1 MAKLSI
7 DNRAVTVPEGATLL
21 EAARRLGID
30 VPTLCHRDGVPPQ
43 TSCLVCMVKLVES
56 GRLVPACATAA
67 EEGMRVESETD
78 EVHHV
83 RRTALELLLSD
94 HLGDC
99 LAPCDL
105 ACPANMDIPTM
116 LRQIAAGKLREAIA
130 TVKRDIAL
138 PAVLGRIC
146 PAPCE
151 KACRRRS
158 IDAAVAIC
166 GLKRLVADVDL
177 ASELPYMPPCEPPS
191 GKRVAVVGAGPTG
204 LAAGYYLTQQGH
216 ACTIFEQSPRP
227 GGRLLSETTDEQ
239 LPRDVLTA
247 EIDTIVALGPDLRL
261 NERIADKA
269 AFERLRDE
277 FDAVLIAAGASSRE
291 QAEAWGLDTTA
302 RGVEADKQT
311 YQTPLSGTFAA
322 GNAIRGKALVVRSV
336 ADGKEAAVSIGQW
349 LGCEAVVGPS
359 KPFNTRMGRLEE
371 AELAL
376 FLEGASP
383 GQRKE
388 PSDTADGYTADEG
401 AAEAARCLHCDCRKL
416 DDCRLRKYA
425 QQYGANP
432 RRYAAERRPFAQDR
446 HHAEVIHEPGKCIA
460 CGLCIEIARAAGEPL
475 GLTFVGRGFD
485 VRVAAPLDESLAAAL
500 SRVAAECIAACPTAA
515 LARKQREG
523 EKSEIRST
531 KSETNSNTK

>member
-1 MAKLSI
+1 MTI
-7 DNRAVTVPEGATLL
+7 DNRTITVPEGATLL
-21 EAARRLGID
+21 EAARKLGID
-30 VPTLCHRDGVPPQ
+30 VPTLCHRDGAPPQ
-43 TSCLVCMVKLVES
+43 TSCLVCMVKLVDF

-67 EEGMRVESETD
+67 EEGVRVESETD
-78 EVHHV
+78 EVHQV

-105 ACPANMDIPTM
+105 SCPANMDIPTM
-116 LRQIAAGKLREAIA
+116 LRRIADGKLREAIA

-166 GLKRLVADVDL
+166 ELKRLVADVDL

-191 GKRVAVVGAGPTG
+191 GKQVAIIGAGPSG
-204 LAAGYYLTQQGH
+204 LAAAYYLTQQGH
-216 ACTIFEQSPRP
+216 ACTIFEQGPRP

-239 LPRDVLTA
+239 LPRDVLSA
-247 EIDTIVALGPDLRL
+247 EIDTILALGPDLRL
-261 NERIADKA
+261 NERIGDKVG
-269 AFERLRDE
+269 FERLRDE
-277 FDAVLIAAGASSRE
+277 FDAVLIAAGASARE
-291 QAEAWGLDTTA
+291 HAEAWGLEVTA
-302 RGVEADKQT
+302 RGIEVDKQT
-311 YQTPLSGTFAA
+311 YQTPSEGLFAA
-322 GNAIRGKALVVRSV
+322 GTAIRGKGLVVRGV
-336 ADGKEAAVSIGQW
+336 ADGKEAAVSIGQF
-349 LGCEAVVGPS
+349 LAGNMVVGPES
-359 KPFNTRMGRLEE
+359 RFNTRMGRLEE

-376 FLEGASP
+376 FLEGAS
-383 GQRKE
+383 RKPRTE
-388 PSDTADGYTADEG
+388 PFDTAAGYTADEG

-432 RRYAAERRPFAQDR
+432 RRYAAERRPFEQDR
-446 HHAEVIHEPGKCIA
+446 RHAEVIHEPGKCIA
-460 CGLCIEIARAAGEPL
+460 CGLCIEIARAGGEPL

-515 LARKQREG
+515 LARNEHRH
-523 EKSEIRST
+523 
-531 KSETNSNTK
+531 